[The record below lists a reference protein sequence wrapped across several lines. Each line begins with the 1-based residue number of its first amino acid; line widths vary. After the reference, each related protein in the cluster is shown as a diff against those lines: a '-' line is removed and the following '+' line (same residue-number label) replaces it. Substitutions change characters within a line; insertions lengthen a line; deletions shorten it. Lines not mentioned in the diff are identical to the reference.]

1 LAQKGLSMLHRADCS
16 MVWSS
21 FLLDKKNKWLSY
33 NLWFIYIHFYK
44 SIFFFNFSISSKNLL
59 LNYYYKRNFLLLKK
73 KKISFKLSKTKP
85 RFSYYTDLYCIEF
98 FSQLI
103 LLNLYFFTNLAFYK
117 KNNTYELHD
126 NDALNYDNKNG
137 FEQDTYSTLKK
148 KNLFLYDRFF

>member
-1 LAQKGLSMLHRADCS
+1 

-44 SIFFFNFSISSKNLL
+44 SIFFFDFSTSPKNIF
-59 LNYYYKRNFLLLKK
+59 LNYYYKKSFLVFKK

-85 RFSYYTDLYCIEF
+85 RFSYYADLYCIEF

-103 LLNLYFFTNLAFYK
+103 LLNLYFFTKLSFYK
-117 KNNTYELHD
+117 KKNVLELSGEINS
-126 NDALNYDNKNG
+126 NDVN
-137 FEQDTYSTLKK
+137 FELDFKQDTNNILKK